1 MEMMTG
7 DNDTFFLQ
15 NKKINIFLFLFIIFI
30 IFFIN
35 FLDFFYLFSS
45 FVPVYIFF
53 YIATE
58 V

>member
-1 MEMMTG
+1 MKMEMMTG
-7 DNDTFFLQ
+7 DNDTFLQ

-45 FVPVYIFF
+45 FVPLS
-53 YIATE
+53 T
-58 V
+58 